1 MNRLVWK
8 LLRQHISVGQL
19 TGFFLANLFGMM
31 IVLLSVQFYR
41 DVLPV
46 FTEGDSFMKKDYII
60 ATKKIS
66 TLGSF
71 AGKSNTFSKDEI
83 KDLKA
88 QPFTKGVGAF
98 TPSLFKV
105 SAGLGMQ
112 EAGIRLSTEMFF
124 ESVPDE
130 YVDVSL
136 EKWHF
141 DEDARVIPII
151 IPRNYLNLYN
161 FGFAQSR
168 SLPKLSEGLMSLVQM
183 DIMMRGNGRVEQFK
197 GQIAGFSNRLNTIL
211 VPQTFMDWA
220 NTSFAPGKV
229 AHPSRLI
236 VEVKNPTDTAISDY
250 FRQKNYETEGDSL
263 DAGKTTYFLR
273 LITGIVM
280 GVGLFIS
287 ILSFYILM
295 LSIFLL
301 LQKNTVKLE
310 NLLLIGYTPK
320 QIAFP
325 YNILTVSLNL
335 LVLTLSV
342 GGVTWLHSYYTEI
355 ISTLFPQIET
365 GTLLPCWIVGCTLF
379 LAVSL
384 LNIILIHRKI
394 ASIWKGKQTY
404 RY

>member
-1 MNRLVWK
+1 MFGNFSAST
-8 LLRQHISVGQL
+8 SVSDSWQA
-19 TGFFLANLFGMM
+19 FLANLFGMM

-183 DIMMRGNGRVEQFK
+183 DIMMRGNGRVEQYK
-197 GQIAGFSNRLNTIL
+197 GNIVGFSNRLNTIL
-211 VPQTFMDWA
+211 VPQSFMDWA
-220 NTSFAPGKV
+220 NKNFAPEKKLNR
-229 AHPSRLI
+229 P
-236 VEVKNPTDTAISDY
+236 D
-250 FRQKNYETEGDSL
+250 
-263 DAGKTTYFLR
+263 
-273 LITGIVM
+273 
-280 GVGLFIS
+280 
-287 ILSFYILM
+287 
-295 LSIFLL
+295 LL
-301 LQKNTVKLE
+301 
-310 NLLLIGYTPK
+310 
-320 QIAFP
+320 
-325 YNILTVSLNL
+325 
-335 LVLTLSV
+335 
-342 GGVTWLHSYYTEI
+342 
-355 ISTLFPQIET
+355 
-365 GTLLPCWIVGCTLF
+365 
-379 LAVSL
+379 
-384 LNIILIHRKI
+384 
-394 ASIWKGKQTY
+394 WK
-404 RY
+404 